1 MSTDL
6 LRKSAVLGQPGAVR
20 AGGRATARRARR
32 ARAEL
37 AMAEL
42 AAWCLLALVVLAALP
57 HLIRS
62 AVLELAALV
71 PGARGGR
78 S

>member
-6 LRKSAVLGQPGAVR
+6 LRKSAALGQPGAVR

-32 ARAEL
+32 